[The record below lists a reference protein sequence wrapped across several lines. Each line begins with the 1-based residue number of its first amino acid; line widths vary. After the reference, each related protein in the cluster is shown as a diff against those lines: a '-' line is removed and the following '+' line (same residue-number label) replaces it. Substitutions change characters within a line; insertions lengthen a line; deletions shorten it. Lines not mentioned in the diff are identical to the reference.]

1 MKLTSDNLSGEVA
14 RIAKIIPPFPKVV
27 MQLLEM
33 LDDDDLP
40 LDALARLARN
50 DPVISSGILAAAN
63 RIRRIQAQP
72 ELYDPFIASSLI
84 GTTMVRRIVISAGMN
99 KFMAE
104 DKGAEFL
111 LRHSRAVAIVAQE
124 LAMLSGVSPE
134 KAYVAA
140 ILHDVGQLCFHVMN
154 PSLFDE
160 IYRQAATDGR
170 LIERETDAFGIDHA
184 QIGGALARHWEL
196 SDDFVAAIQAHHDDT
211 AVTSKLQAVINLAE
225 SLARAL
231 DIPPSPKNRLTKLNA
246 PAVEALGIKWGSL
259 EMQDSFGRCKARY
272 RQALG

>member
-1 MKLTSDNLSGEVA
+1 MKLTPDNLPGEVA
-14 RIAKIIPPFPKVV
+14 RIAKIIPPFPQVV

-33 LDDDDLP
+33 LDDEDSP

-50 DPVISSGILAAAN
+50 DPVISSAILAAAN
-63 RIRRIQAQP
+63 RIRRIHAQP

-84 GTTMVRRIVISAGMN
+84 GTTMVRRIVITAGMN
-99 KFMAE
+99 KFMTE

-134 KAYVAA
+134 KAYIAA
-140 ILHDVGQLCFHVMN
+140 ILHDVGQLCFHVMDA
-154 PSLFDE
+154 SLFQD

-170 LIERETDAFGIDHA
+170 LIERETETFGVDHA

-196 SDDFVAAIQAHHDDT
+196 SEDFVSAIQTHHDDMT
-211 AVTSKLQAVINLAE
+211 VTSKLQAVINLSE
-225 SLARAL
+225 SLTRAL

-246 PAVEALGIKWGSL
+246 PAVEALGMKWGSL
-259 EMQDSFGRCKARY
+259 EIQDCLGRCRARY
-272 RQALG
+272 RQAMA